1 MRRAPAGKILA
12 ELLLQDCYRILGV
25 PPDAGAVEIKRAF
38 REKAKR
44 LHPDTAGYSRKA
56 RDTAAEMRILLEAY
70 HILSDAETRARFAGW
85 RAQQNTGFDYR
96 SWLLEREDGESRAKL
111 IFYDLLHDLEAEAAD
126 LYLRLRRAPGSYSLA
141 EWLDRGDFM
150 DCAFLLAEELAQRG
164 ELYEAFRLLAET
176 VVLEHEKPYFRHFF
190 PEALAFLRTLLAAI
204 GPDTMPDE
212 LVLDCLQTA
221 LELRLG
227 RKDDIRILRR
237 MAECCKRLGDALAAG
252 VCSGEADRLER
263 LGRQARTE
271 AVYTWGTRRTPAD
284 TGGNT

>member
-1 MRRAPAGKILA
+1 M
-12 ELLLQDCYRILGV
+12 
-25 PPDAGAVEIKRAF
+25 F
-38 REKAKR
+38 
-44 LHPDTAGYSRKA
+44 
-56 RDTAAEMRILLEAY
+56 
-70 HILSDAETRARFAGW
+70 W
-85 RAQQNTGFDYR
+85 
-96 SWLLEREDGESRAKL
+96 
-111 IFYDLLHDLEAEAAD
+111 
-126 LYLRLRRAPGSYSLA
+126 
-141 EWLDRGDFM
+141 
-150 DCAFLLAEELAQRG
+150 
-164 ELYEAFRLLAET
+164 LLAET

-237 MAECCKRLGDALAAG
+237 MAECCKKLGDALAAG

-263 LGRQARTE
+263 LGKQARTE